1 MRIIS
6 NLLKTKLAEN
16 GLKQKEFSLKIGVSE
31 NTIRQWIF
39 KESIPDKYIPKLK
52 ETFGNEYTQFVI
64 NENTSNG
71 IEDNQELIPYFDI
84 DVTAGSLT
92 MFEDESAE
100 FAAGHIKIPG
110 LVADFVVPVHGH
122 SMHPEVSS
130 GDWIAVRRLH
140 DLDWINFGHKYLI
153 VTEEQRM
160 VKIIKSNPDKATI
173 NLVSCNSEFDV
184 IELPKH
190 KIKQLFMVVQVLKR
204 ETM

>member
-1 MRIIS
+1 MDI
-6 NLLKTKLAEN
+6 NALDFKKLYQLNKYTQSTLADA
-16 GLKQKEFSLKIGVSE
+16 LGVKRATVS
-31 NTIRQWIF
+31 QWITL
-39 KESIPDKYIPKLK
+39 SNIPDKYTPDLKRVFGEDYKLFL
-52 ETFGNEYTQFVI
+52 ESTDITEC
-64 NENTSNG
+64 S
-71 IEDNQELIPYFDI
+71 NQELIPYFDI

-160 VKIIKSNPDKATI
+160 VKIIKSNPDKKLI